1 MTIRILLFVL
11 LIGGAGRSLGDED
24 LTHRVVR
31 LPLNQDSP
39 ATVRLGLNGVT
50 TIEFPS
56 KIEALDGF
64 GFSPNPNPDGLDLF
78 QIAFNKGTNF
88 VSLKATKPGA
98 EGNLTVVLNGR
109 VYCLYCEEAGDPSFL
124 VIFEEESSRRR
135 SEATPIANK
144 VVSPARLLGFLD
156 KVKAFPSL
164 KVSAPEMYQNM
175 DVSEPN
181 SKSAANGLDVTIKR
195 VIRDA
200 ALDSVGFELTLAN
213 HSDKEVLYDPES
225 FGVRVGDDTYQQSVS
240 DAAGMV
246 PAGKAQTAFF
256 IVTGGNAGGRND
268 LAVTNKFEVV
278 FRAVQGEL
286 DPQRKVSAQWQEPPD
301 SLPGERTRPSK
312 SNRKSVRGT
321 KLSQKSVANSQSVPG
336 KSPSPEKIAQH
347 NE

>member
-1 MTIRILLFVL
+1 MTIRVL
-11 LIGGAGRSLGDED
+11 LLLLLTGVAGRSFAEED
-24 LTHRVVR
+24 LTHKVVR

-64 GFSPNPNPDGLDLF
+64 GFSPNPNPEGSDLF

-88 VSLKATKPGA
+88 VSLKAAKPGA

-109 VYCLYCEEAGDPSFL
+109 VYCLYCKEAGDPSFL
-124 VIFEEESSRRR
+124 VIFEEESSKRRT
-135 SEATPIANK
+135 EATPVAAKI
-144 VVSPARLLGFLD
+144 VSPARLLGFLD

-195 VIRDA
+195 VIRDD
-200 ALDSVGFELTLAN
+200 ALDSVGFELALAN

-225 FGVRVGDDTYQQSVS
+225 FGVRVGEVTYQQSVS

-246 PAGKAQTAFF
+246 PPGKAQTAFF
-256 IVTGGNAGGRND
+256 IVTGGNNGGRND

-278 FRAVQGEL
+278 FRPVQGEL

-301 SLPGERTRPSK
+301 SLPGEMTRPSK
-312 SNRKSVRGT
+312 ISRRSVRGT
-321 KLSQKSVANSQSVPG
+321 KLSQKSVANSQLVPG

>member
-11 LIGGAGRSLGDED
+11 LTSVAGKAFADED

-39 ATVRLGLNGVT
+39 AIVRLGLNGVT

-64 GFSPNPNPDGLDLF
+64 GFSPNPNPDGPDLF

-88 VSLKATKPGA
+88 VSLKAAKPGV

-109 VYCLYCEEAGDPSFL
+109 VYCVYCKEAGDPSFL
-124 VIFEEESSRRR
+124 VIFEEESGRRR
-135 SEATPIANK
+135 TDATPVANK

-164 KVSAPEMYQNM
+164 KVSAPEMYQNV

-195 VIRDA
+195 VIRDD

-225 FGVRVGDDTYQQSVS
+225 FGVRVGEETYQQSVS

-246 PAGKAQTAFF
+246 PPGKAQTAFF
-256 IVTGGNAGGRND
+256 IVTGGNNGGRNY

-278 FRAVQGEL
+278 FRSVQGEL

-301 SLPGERTRPSK
+301 TLPGEVIRPSK
-312 SNRKSVRGT
+312 SSRKSGRGT
-321 KLSQKSVANSQSVPG
+321 KLSQKSVANSESVPG
-336 KSPSPEKIAQH
+336 KAPSSEKVAQH
-347 NE
+347 DE